1 MIVLKR
7 ITSAGKSTVA
17 CARRG
22 CNGVTCYIQPKC
34 AKQPISAEKL
44 RFFDFEADST
54 HGGYHIPNYAT
65 VGETFNVYH
74 NKGRSIIDQFCEGE
88 FCEANKGTTFI
99 AHNAKGY
106 DAQFIRCVSE
116 WSQNRG
122 IEDPGIQ
129 CELHSSILSA
139 FPKVGL
145 AGKCDFVDLVSFE

>member
-1 MIVLKR
+1 MENFSPSTPVSGKILEINKFFCSV
-7 ITSAGKSTVA
+7 GKST
-17 CARRG
+17 
-22 CNGVTCYIQPKC
+22 
-34 AKQPISAEKL
+34 
-44 RFFDFEADST
+44 
-54 HGGYHIPNYAT
+54 NYAA
-65 VGETFNVYH
+65 VSGDGETFNVYH